1 LGLQKQLAQVVIL
14 AMPEMDDRR
23 LMMADIIL
31 VVDENPGIQR
41 SLKRFLTQ
49 SGYLVITADS
59 AQNAIQIVDQTLP
72 SLVILDVKMPI
83 NDGIELISAIK
94 KSDHSLPI
102 IIMTAY
108 PTSFTRKRLL
118 KYGID
123 AYVTKPFDP
132 EEILR
137 YIHQLLSVREKIIEH
152 C

>member
-1 LGLQKQLAQVVIL
+1 MTDVIL
-14 AMPEMDDRR
+14 
-23 LMMADIIL
+23 I
-31 VVDENPGIQR
+31 VDENPGIQR
-41 SLKRFLTQ
+41 SLKRFLIQ
-49 SGYLVITADS
+49 SGYLVITADN
-59 AQNAIQIVDQTLP
+59 AQNAIQIINQTLP

-83 NDGIELISAIK
+83 NNGIELIDTIK

-108 PTSFTRKRLL
+108 PTSFTRKRAL

-123 AYVTKPFDP
+123 AYVAKPFDP

-137 YIHQLLSVREKIIEH
+137 YIHQLLSVREKLPEP